1 MTEEDFIGR
10 DKTFCEILHQLY
22 LLNDD
27 IQFFYG
33 NSIESSFLLKKY
45 GFFNRYVIYLPK
57 LLTIEIDKIFNTNIS
72 NNKYS
77 FYSFSRLEIEESDK
91 KEISQSLKSLTRDF
105 KKLIEECLCY
115 RKKHAAHSDLD
126 RFDYPFSFKKS
137 ELSEFV
143 LRIFEFYNLVR
154 EKMNKGSLLSGFR
167 IDTSKNLIEDIIR
180 YKKIGD
186 YLANYNVLAKN
197 DETFQVVSTITRL
210 PLNELVN
217 KEYLLDF

>member
-1 MTEEDFIGR
+1 MTQEDFIER

-33 NSIESSFLLKKY
+33 NSNESSFLLKKY

-57 LLTIEIDKIFNTNIS
+57 LLTIEIDKIFNTNLIT
-72 NNKYS
+72 NHYS
-77 FYSFSRLEIEESDK
+77 FHSLSSLEIEESDRI
-91 KEISQSLKSLTRDF
+91 EIKNSLKSLTRDF
-105 KKLIEECLCY
+105 KLLLKECSFY
-115 RKKHAAHSDLD
+115 RKKHAAHSDSD

-137 ELSEFV
+137 ELSKFV

-154 EKMNKGSLLSGFR
+154 EKMNKGSLLGGFR
-167 IDTSKNLIEDIIR
+167 IDTSEKLIEDIIR

-186 YLANYNVLAKN
+186 YLANYNVIVKN
-197 DETFQVVSTITRL
+197 DETFQVVNTITRL